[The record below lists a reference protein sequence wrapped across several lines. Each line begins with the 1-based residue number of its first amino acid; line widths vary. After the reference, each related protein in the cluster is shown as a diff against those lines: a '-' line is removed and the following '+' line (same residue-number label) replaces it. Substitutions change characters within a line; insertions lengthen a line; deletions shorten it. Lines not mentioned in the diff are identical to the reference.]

1 MFPDPTVRWQA
12 YPSIIDGIASP
23 MFVFD
28 RGLWRGALH
37 LIVVPPNPDY
47 RAYGIE
53 VPCECYAGFEE
64 MIYSVTPHG
73 DTTANYRGDTYIK
86 EAKQS
91 ALITAFVENDP
102 FQRKPRHYL
111 FVGGGLLLRGAQ
123 PFGACRSRV
132 GQSRRRLRMATLE
145 VRSGRNAATH
155 LSHSHSIVP
164 GGLLVMS
171 YTTRFTPFTSLMM
184 RVAVSPKNFM
194 SNA

>member
-1 MFPDPTVRWQA
+1 
-12 YPSIIDGIASP
+12 

-37 LIVVPPNPDY
+37 LIVVPPNPDD

-111 FVGGGLLLRGAQ
+111 FVGGDYCYEVLSLSEPVVHALANRDDAYEWQ
-123 PFGACRSRV
+123 PW
-132 GQSRRRLRMATLE
+132 
-145 VRSGRNAATH
+145 
-155 LSHSHSIVP
+155 
-164 GGLLVMS
+164 
-171 YTTRFTPFTSLMM
+171 
-184 RVAVSPKNFM
+184 K
-194 SNA
+194 